1 MHVLRSA
8 LFLIVVALAL
18 ALAAQVFLQDPGL
31 VLVRYRGS
39 DYTTTVPY
47 AVAIGLAGLAALWL
61 LVRLVTAPVHALR
74 RRRDRTERRR
84 LAEGLSDLH
93 EGRWARGE
101 RTLLATDDPDAVA
114 IARVHAARAAAA
126 RGEASLAQQHL
137 ESIRGTHAGLRAVTL
152 AELALA
158 QGRPTSALAA
168 LDDAS
173 AQPLPPRGL
182 ALRAQALAEIGHY
195 DEAYGMLAALRKADA
210 VPAADLPRLESRWAR
225 GMLAEAPDGN
235 ALAARWESLPKAL
248 RHDPAVVGAY
258 AERAAAFHWDD
269 AAARAIEE
277 TLDSQ
282 WDEALAAQYG
292 RLSIGRLDERAARI
306 DRWMS
311 SHPHSPGLLLSRA
324 RLHYAHGDWP
334 QAEASLQQALHGGAG
349 PEAWELLGHG
359 YAAAGD
365 ERRARVAYANALRVT
380 RGEGLIELPPEA
392 YPPMARDTREVRDA
406 HGMPRLQ

>member
-8 LFLIVVALAL
+8 LFLIVVALAI
-18 ALAAQVFLQDPGL
+18 ALAAQVLLQDPGL

-47 AVAIGLAGLAALWL
+47 AVAIGLVALAALWL

-74 RRRDRTERRR
+74 RRRERGERRR
-84 LAEGLSDLH
+84 LADGLADLH

-101 RTLLATDDPDAVA
+101 RTLLATEDPDAAA

-126 RGEASLAQQHL
+126 RGETTLAQQHL
-137 ESIRGTHAGLRAVTL
+137 ETIKGTHGGLRAVTL

-158 QGRPTSALAA
+158 QGRPTAALVA
-168 LDDAS
+168 LDDAG

-182 ALRAQALAEIGHY
+182 ALRAQALAEIGHF
-195 DEAYGMLAALRKADA
+195 DEAYGMLAALRKAEA

-225 GMLAEAPDGN
+225 GMLAEARDGN
-235 ALAARWESLPKAL
+235 ALAERWDSLPKPL

-258 AERAAAFHWDD
+258 ADRAATLNWDD

-277 TLDSQ
+277 TLDTQ
-282 WDEALAAQYG
+282 WDESLAAQYG
-292 RLSIGRLDERAARI
+292 RLSIGRLDARQARVERWL
-306 DRWMS
+306 DR
-311 SHPHSPGLLLSRA
+311 HPHSPGLLLSRA

-334 QAEASLQQALHGGAG
+334 QAEGALQQALDNGAG

-365 ERRARVAYANALRVT
+365 ERRARVAYANALRGP
-380 RGEGLIELPPEA
+380 RGEGLIELPPPSHLA
-392 YPPMARDTREVRDA
+392 AGREVRD
-406 HGMPRLQ
+406 GNGVPRLQ

>member
-18 ALAAQVFLQDPGL
+18 ALAAQVLLQDPGL

-61 LVRLVTAPVHALR
+61 LVRLVTAPVHAFR
-74 RRRDRTERRR
+74 RRRERTERRR

-93 EGRWARGE
+93 EGRWVRGE
-101 RTLLATDDPDAVA
+101 RTLLATDDPDAAA

-126 RGEASLAQQHL
+126 RGETATAQQHL
-137 ESIRGTHAGLRAVTL
+137 EPIKGTHGGLRAVTL

-182 ALRAQALAEIGHY
+182 ALRAQALAEIGHF
-195 DEAYGMLAALRKADA
+195 DEAYGMLAALRKAEA
-210 VPAADLPRLESRWAR
+210 VPASDLPRLESRWAR
-225 GMLAEAPDGN
+225 GMLAGAPDGN
-235 ALAARWESLPKAL
+235 ALAQRWESLPKAL

-269 AAARAIEE
+269 AATRAIEE
-277 TLDSQ
+277 SLEAQ
-282 WDEALAAQYG
+282 WDETLAAQYG
-292 RLSIGRLDERAARI
+292 RLPIGRIDERRARI
-306 DRWMS
+306 DRWLAQHPY
-311 SHPHSPGLLLSRA
+311 SHGLLLSRA

-334 QAEASLQQALHGGAG
+334 QAEASLHEALHHGAG
-349 PEAWELLGHG
+349 PDAWEMLGHG

-365 ERRARVAYANALRVT
+365 ERRARVAYANSLRAG
-380 RGEGLIELPPEA
+380 RGDSLIELPPET
-392 YPPMARDTREVRDA
+392 YPPLGRDPREVRDPN
-406 HGMPRLQ
+406 GMPRLQ

>member
-1 MHVLRSA
+1 MNVLRSV
-8 LFLIVVALAL
+8 LLLIVVGLAV
-18 ALAAQVFLQDPGL
+18 ALAAQVLLQDPGL

-47 AVAIGLAGLAALWL
+47 AIAMALGGLAVLWL
-61 LVRLVTAPVHALR
+61 LLRLLAAPVHAVR
-74 RRRDRTERRR
+74 RRRERTQRRR
-84 LAEGLSDLH
+84 LADGLSDLH
-93 EGRWARGE
+93 EGRWLRGE
-101 RTLLATDDPDAVA
+101 RTLLANEDPEALA

-126 RGEASLAQQHL
+126 RGEVSLAQQHL
-137 ESIRGTHAGLRAVTL
+137 EAIRGPHAPLHAVAL

-195 DEAYGMLAALRKADA
+195 HEAYGMLAALRKAEA
-210 VPAADLPRLESRWAR
+210 VPAADLPRLEARWAR

-235 ALAARWESLPKAL
+235 TLAERWESLPKPL
-248 RHDPAVVGAY
+248 RHDPAVAGAY

-269 AAARAIEE
+269 AAARAIEDA
-277 TLDSQ
+277 LDTH

-292 RLSIGRLDERAARI
+292 RLTIGRLDQRAARVE
-306 DRWMS
+306 RWLAQ
-311 SHPHSPGLLLSRA
+311 HPESPGLLLSRA
-324 RLHYAHGDWP
+324 RLHYAHGDWL
-334 QAEASLQQALHGGAG
+334 QAEAALREALQAGAG

-359 YAAAGD
+359 HAAAGD
-365 ERRARVAYANALRVT
+365 ERRARLAYANALRAM
-380 RGEGLIELPPEA
+380 RGEELIELPAEA
-392 YPPMARDTREVRDA
+392 YPPTPREAREVRNA